1 LEDFDF
7 KECSKFDANEKCKL
21 HQDPFLTDKFGHNHF
36 MSYQTH
42 SSVNLL
48 LFVYYNS
55 FNFITE

>member
-42 SSVNLL
+42 SSL
-48 LFVYYNS
+48 
-55 FNFITE
+55 